1 MLNIHDRIQLELDL
15 SRSITPE
22 QQAEIQQLQNMSQQ
36 LNTLQQ
42 NYMQL
47 ESKKREL
54 EKTIASIKDLDDEA
68 EIYRSSGQ
76 VLFKTTVTKARSS
89 ITEEFELLEVRV
101 SKSKKQIEELDKRL
115 KDKDAQLRAS
125 IQ

>member
-1 MLNIHDRIQLELDL
+1 M
-15 SRSITPE
+15 SRNFTPE

-54 EKTIASIKDLDDEA
+54 DRTLSAIKDLEDES
-68 EIYRSSGQ
+68 EVYRSTGQ
-76 VLFKTTVTKARSS
+76 ILFKTNIVTTRNSL
-89 ITEEFELLEVRV
+89 TEDLELLEVRV
-101 SKSKKQIEELDKRL
+101 TKSKKQIEELDKRV
-115 KDKDAQLRAS
+115 KDKEEQIRS
-125 IQ
+125 TIQ

>member
-1 MLNIHDRIQLELDL
+1 M

-68 EIYRSSGQ
+68 EIYRSAGQ

-89 ITEEFELLEVRV
+89 ITEEFELLEVHV

>member
-1 MLNIHDRIQLELDL
+1 M

-42 NYMQL
+42 NYLQL

-54 EKTIASIKDLDDEA
+54 ERTLAAIKDLDDGS

-76 VLFKTTVTKARSS
+76 VLFKTTVSKAKSDL
-89 ITEEFELLEVRV
+89 TEEFELLEVRV
-101 SKSKKQIEELDKRL
+101 SKSKKQIEELDKRV
-115 KDKDAQLRAS
+115 KDKDAHLRAS

>member
-1 MLNIHDRIQLELDL
+1 M
-15 SRSITPE
+15 SKSITPE

-54 EKTIASIKDLDDEA
+54 EKTLASIKDLDDES

-115 KDKDAQLRAS
+115 KDKNTQLRAS

>member
-1 MLNIHDRIQLELDL
+1 M

-42 NYMQL
+42 NYLQL

-54 EKTIASIKDLDDEA
+54 ERTMTAIKDLEEES
-68 EIYRSSGQ
+68 EIYRSAGQ
-76 VLFKTTVTKARSS
+76 VLYKTTVAKAKSDL
-89 ITEEFELLEVRV
+89 TEEVEILEVRV
-101 SKSKKQIEELDKRL
+101 SKSKKQIEELDKRV
-115 KDKDAQLRAS
+115 KDKDAQLRAL
-125 IQ
+125 IQQ

>member
-1 MLNIHDRIQLELDL
+1 M

-54 EKTIASIKDLDDEA
+54 ERTIAAIKDLEEES
-68 EIYRSSGQ
+68 EIYRSAGQ
-76 VLFKTTVTKARSS
+76 VLYKTTVSKTKSDL
-89 ITEEFELLEVRV
+89 TEEVEILDVRV
-101 SKSKKQIEELDKRL
+101 SKSKKQIEELDKRV
-115 KDKDAQLRAS
+115 KDKDAQLRS
-125 IQ
+125 LIQQ

>member
-1 MLNIHDRIQLELDL
+1 M
-15 SRSITPE
+15 SRNFTPE

-54 EKTIASIKDLDDEA
+54 DRTLSSIKDLDDES
-68 EIYRSSGQ
+68 EVYRSAGQ
-76 VLFKTTVTKARSS
+76 ILFKTNISLTRTSLNDE
-89 ITEEFELLEVRV
+89 IELLDVRV
-101 SKSKKQIEELDKRL
+101 TKSKKQIEELDKRV
-115 KDKDAQLRAS
+115 KDKEEQIRAT
-125 IQ
+125 IQQ

>member
-1 MLNIHDRIQLELDL
+1 M
-15 SRSITPE
+15 SRNFTPE

-54 EKTIASIKDLDDEA
+54 DRTLSSIKDLDDES
-68 EIYRSSGQ
+68 EVYRSAGQ
-76 VLFKTTVTKARSS
+76 ILFKTNISDTRTSLNDE
-89 ITEEFELLEVRV
+89 IELLEVRV
-101 SKSKKQIEELDKRL
+101 TKSKKQIEELDKRV
-115 KDKDAQLRAS
+115 KDKEEQIRAT
-125 IQ
+125 IQQ

>member
-1 MLNIHDRIQLELDL
+1 LELFL
-15 SRSITPE
+15 SRNITPE

-42 NYMQL
+42 NYLQL

-54 EKTIASIKDLDDEA
+54 ERTLDAIKGLEDDG
-68 EIYRSSGQ
+68 EIYRSAGQ
-76 VLFKTTVTKARSS
+76 VLYKTNVSSTRSS
-89 ITEEFELLEVRV
+89 LTEELELLNVRV
-101 SKSKKQIEELDKRL
+101 SKSKKQIEELDKRV
-115 KDKDAQLRAS
+115 KDKDAQLRAA